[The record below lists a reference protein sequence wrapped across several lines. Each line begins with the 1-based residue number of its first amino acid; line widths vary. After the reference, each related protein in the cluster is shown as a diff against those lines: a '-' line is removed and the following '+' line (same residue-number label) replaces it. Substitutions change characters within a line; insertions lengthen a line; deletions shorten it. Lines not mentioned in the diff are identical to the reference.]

1 MAAKP
6 ATTKFLVS
14 LYGTP
19 AELLRDVFLTV
30 VRAGRLEAGPEHR
43 IERDY
48 YPGHELTFCRSGRGW
63 ARLRG
68 KMHQIKAGDLLW
80 VNCHHPHGYGADRD
94 DPWELDWI
102 RVEGAPM
109 ERTWKML
116 SADSQPVFEGIDSAR
131 ASTECESIFD
141 LMQNERPAGAAWIHA
156 HVAALVALACE
167 SRQSH
172 PLAPHHD
179 LPQALERVLQHMRL
193 YYHKP
198 LRVAELAEMAGM
210 SPSHFNRVYRTALGA
225 SPIDW
230 LRHYRISQAKRR
242 LLESTDPIKEV
253 ARQVG
258 YADQFYFSKDFK
270 KFTSLTPTAFRETES
285 SAEGPPG
292 L

>member
-1 MAAKP
+1 MSAKP
-6 ATTKFLVS
+6 AATKFLVS
-14 LYGTP
+14 PYGTP
-19 AELLRDVFLTV
+19 AELLRDDFLTV
-30 VRAGRLEAGPEHR
+30 VRAGRLIAGPEHR

-48 YPGHELTFCRSGRGW
+48 YPGHELTFCRAGRGW

-68 KMHQIKAGDLLW
+68 KMHRIKAGDLLW
-80 VNCHHPHGYGADRD
+80 VNCHHPHAYGADRD

-116 SADSQPVFEGIDSAR
+116 SAESQPVFEALDPVPAAR
-131 ASTECESIFD
+131 ECEAIFE
-141 LMQNERPAGAAWIHA
+141 LMQHEKPAAAAWIHA
-156 HVAALVALACE
+156 HVATLIALACE
-167 SRQSH
+167 SRQNH
-172 PLAPHHD
+172 PLPPHHD
-179 LPQALERVLQHMRL
+179 LPPPLERVLQHMRL

-198 LRVAELAEMAGM
+198 LRVAELAGMAGM
-210 SPSHFNRVYRTALGA
+210 SPSHFNRVYRMALGA

-242 LLESTDPIKEV
+242 LLESTDPIKDV

-270 KFTSLTPTAFRETES
+270 KFTALTPTAFRETES
-285 SAEGPPG
+285 SAEM
-292 L
+292 

>member
-1 MAAKP
+1 
-6 ATTKFLVS
+6 
-14 LYGTP
+14 
-19 AELLRDVFLTV
+19 
-30 VRAGRLEAGPEHR
+30 
-43 IERDY
+43 
-48 YPGHELTFCRSGRGW
+48 
-63 ARLRG
+63 
-68 KMHQIKAGDLLW
+68 
-80 VNCHHPHGYGADRD
+80 
-94 DPWELDWI
+94 
-102 RVEGAPM
+102 
-109 ERTWKML
+109 
-116 SADSQPVFEGIDSAR
+116 
-131 ASTECESIFD
+131 
-141 LMQNERPAGAAWIHA
+141 MQNERPAGAAWIHA

-242 LLESTDPIKEV
+242 LLESMDPIKEV

-285 SAEGPPG
+285 SAEGPPS

>member
-1 MAAKP
+1 MSVKP
-6 ATTKFLVS
+6 ATTRFLVS

-30 VRAGRLEAGPEHR
+30 VRAGRLAAGPEHR

-48 YPGHELTFCRSGRGW
+48 YPGHELMFCRSGKGW

-68 KMHQIKAGDLLW
+68 KMHAVKAGDLLW
-80 VNCHHPHGYGADRD
+80 VNCHHPHGYGADKS
-94 DPWELDWI
+94 DPWEVDWI
-102 RVEGAPM
+102 RVEGSAM

-116 SADSQPVFEGIDSAR
+116 AVESQPVFEGMDIGRCDR
-131 ASTECESIFD
+131 ECEAIFN
-141 LMQNERPAGAAWIHA
+141 LMQHEKPAGAAWIHT
-156 HVAALVALACE
+156 HVAALIAMACE
-167 SRQSH
+167 SRQNH
-172 PLAPHHD
+172 PLPPHHD
-179 LPQALERVLQHMRL
+179 LPAPLERVLQHMRL

-198 LRVAELAEMAGM
+198 LRVAELAELAGM
-210 SPSHFNRVYRTALGA
+210 SPSHFNRVYRQALGA

-242 LLESTDPIKEV
+242 LLESTDPIKDV

-285 SAEGPPG
+285 SAEIPA
-292 L
+292 